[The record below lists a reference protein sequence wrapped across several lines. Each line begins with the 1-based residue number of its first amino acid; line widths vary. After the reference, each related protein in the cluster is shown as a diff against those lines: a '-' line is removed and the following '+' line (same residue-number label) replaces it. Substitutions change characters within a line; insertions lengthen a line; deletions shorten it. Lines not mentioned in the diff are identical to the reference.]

1 MSSKIILSLQGLSC
15 MHCVNTVTKALEA
28 RSDIENVKVTI
39 EYAVIETNASAQ
51 SLIETI
57 EAAGYEAK
65 VAEKPDVTLQL
76 SGLSC
81 MNCAGKTQQALE
93 AVDGVAAAIVDTQ
106 QASVYGNTTA
116 EALIQAV
123 EQAGYKAQVAVPN
136 RVNLAL
142 SGLSCM
148 KCAEKTR
155 LALEA
160 VEGVEKADV
169 NTESAVVYGNA
180 PVEQLIA
187 AVTGIGYQATQSDE
201 DDTTA
206 PKTAPLTIPTEQP
219 ETSSAAICDIPA
231 QQSDVDQQ
239 PEISP
244 ADDSIQLLLDG
255 MTCASC
261 VNKVQKA
268 LTSVAGVENARVN
281 LAERSALVTG
291 TAQPADL
298 VAAVEKA
305 GYGAEIIQDEA
316 KRRERQQQ
324 VADANMRRFRWQ
336 SALALALGIP
346 VMIWGMM
353 GDNMMLSP
361 QNHFIWLTIGILTLA
376 VMVFA
381 GGHFYKNAW
390 QSLKNG
396 SATMDTLVALGTGA
410 AWLYSIV
417 VNLWPELFPEQARHL
432 YYEASAMIIGLIN
445 LGHALEQRARQRSS
459 KALERLLDLTP
470 PTARVVTEQGEVD
483 LPLEHVK
490 KGMILRLATGDRVPV
505 DGEIIEGEVW
515 LDEAMLTGEPIPQ
528 QKTKGDQVHAGTVV
542 QDGTVLFRAAAVGS
556 QTTLARIIHLVRQA
570 QSSKPQIGQLAD
582 RISAVFVPVV
592 VAIAV
597 ISGLIW
603 YFVGPAPQ
611 ITYALVITTTVLI
624 IACPCALGLATPM
637 SIISGVGRAAEFGVL
652 VRDADALQQASE
664 LDTIVFDKTGTLT
677 EGMPQVTDIHTFNH
691 FSEHEVLQIAASL
704 ESGSNHPLA
713 RAITQR
719 AKELSLPANEQF
731 RTLAGLGISAVVNGQ
746 TVLLGNQKLLAQSG
760 VNTSEIDTVLHQQ
773 ASQGVTPVLLAIDG
787 QVAALLSIRDP
798 LREDSVSALAR
809 LHKQGFRLVMLT
821 GDNPVTAKAIAKEAG
836 IDEVI
841 AGVMPDGKSAAIE
854 SLQAK
859 GHKVAMVGDGI
870 NDAPALARADVGIA
884 MGGGSDIA
892 IETASIT
899 LMRQSLHGVA
909 DAVAISKGTLR
920 NMKQNLFGAFVYNS
934 LGVPIAAGILYPL
947 TGTLLNPVVAGAAMA
962 LSSITVV
969 TNANRL
975 LRFKPKQ
982 D

>member
-1 MSSKIILSLQGLSC
+1 MSNQTILSLQGLSC
-15 MHCVNTVTKALEA
+15 MHCVGTVTKALKA
-28 RSDIENVKVTI
+28 RSDIENFNVTI
-39 EYAVIETNASAQ
+39 EYAVINSDATPE
-51 SLIETI
+51 SLISTI
-57 EAAGYEAK
+57 EEAGYQAK
-65 VAEKPDVTLQL
+65 IAEQADLTLQL
-76 SGLSC
+76 SGLNC
-81 MNCAGKTQQALE
+81 MKCAGRTQQALE
-93 AVDGVAAAIVDTQ
+93 AVEGVAAAIVTTTQ
-106 QASVYGNTTA
+106 
-116 EALIQAV
+116 
-123 EQAGYKAQVAVPN
+123 AQ
-136 RVNLAL
+136 
-142 SGLSCM
+142 
-148 KCAEKTR
+148 
-155 LALEA
+155 
-160 VEGVEKADV
+160 
-169 NTESAVVYGNA
+169 VYGNA
-180 PVEQLIA
+180 NEEALIA
-187 AVTGIGYQATQSDE
+187 AVVAASYQATLSQKGDIHPKTE
-201 DDTTA
+201 PLTTA
-206 PKTAPLTIPTEQP
+206 TEQT
-219 ETSSAAICDIPA
+219 ETDSAAICDIPA
-231 QQSDVDQQ
+231 QAPDLGEQ
-239 PEISP
+239 PDISP

-268 LTSVAGVENARVN
+268 LNSVSGVENARVN

-291 TAQPADL
+291 TALPADL
-298 VAAVEKA
+298 IAAVVKA
-305 GYGAEIIQDEA
+305 GYGAEIIQDET

-353 GDNMMLSP
+353 GDNMTLSA
-361 QNHFIWLTIGILTLA
+361 QNHSIWLTIGVLTLA
-376 VMVFA
+376 VIVFA
-381 GGHFYKNAW
+381 GGHFYRNAW

-417 VNLWPELFPEQARHL
+417 VNLWPELFPTQARHL

-470 PTARVVTEQGEVD
+470 PTARVVTDQGEVD
-483 LPLEHVK
+483 MPLEQVK

-515 LDEAMLTGEPIPQ
+515 LNEAMLTGEPIPQ
-528 QKTKGDQVHAGTVV
+528 QKSQGAQVHAGTVV
-542 QDGTVLFRAAAVGS
+542 QDGSVLFRAAAVGS

-582 RISAVFVPVV
+582 RISAIFVPVV
-592 VAIAV
+592 VAIAL
-597 ISGLIW
+597 IASAIW

-677 EGMPQVTDIHTFNH
+677 EGMPQVTDIHAFND
-691 FSEHEVLQIAASL
+691 FTEQEALQLAASL

-713 RAITQR
+713 RAILSR
-719 AKELSLPANEQF
+719 AKSLAIPSNQQF
-731 RTLAGLGISAVVNGQ
+731 RTLAGLGVSAVVEGK
-746 TVLLGNQKLLAQSG
+746 TVLLGNQTLLAQNS
-760 VNTSEIDTVLHQQ
+760 IDTKTVDDLLHQQ
-773 ASQGVTPVLLAIDG
+773 ASMGVTPVLLAVEGKI
-787 QVAALLSIRDP
+787 AALLSIRDP
-798 LREDSVSALAR
+798 LRADSISALAR
-809 LHKQGFRLVMLT
+809 LHRQGFRLVMLT

-854 SLQAK
+854 ALQAK

-870 NDAPALARADVGIA
+870 NDAPALARANVGIA

-892 IETASIT
+892 IETAAIT

-909 DAVAISKGTLR
+909 DSIAISKGTLR

-934 LGVPIAAGILYPL
+934 LGIPIAAGILYPL

-969 TNANRL
+969 SNANRL

>member
-15 MHCVNTVTKALEA
+15 MHCVGTVTKALEA
-28 RSDIENVKVTI
+28 RSDIENIKVTI
-39 EYAVIETNASAQ
+39 EYAVIDTDATAE
-51 SLIETI
+51 SLISTI
-57 EAAGYEAK
+57 EEAGYEAK
-65 VAEKPDVTLQL
+65 VAEKPDVTLKL

-81 MNCAGKTQQALE
+81 MKCAGKTQKALE
-93 AVDGVAAAIVDTQ
+93 AVDGVVAAIVDTK
-106 QASVYGNTTA
+106 QAKVYGNA
-116 EALIQAV
+116 DVKALINAV
-123 EQAGYKAQVAVPN
+123 EQADYKAT
-136 RVNLAL
+136 LADSNTTILTL

-160 VEGVEKADV
+160 VDGVEQAEV
-169 NTESAVVYGNA
+169 NTTSAIIHGTASVGALISAVVSA
-180 PVEQLIA
+180 
-187 AVTGIGYQATQSDE
+187 GYQATLSQEGDIH
-201 DDTTA
+201 
-206 PKTAPLTIPTEQP
+206 PKIEPLTTQIEQP
-219 ETSSAAICDIPA
+219 EADSAAICDIPA
-231 QQSDVDQQ
+231 QESDLGEQ

-244 ADDSIQLLLDG
+244 ADDSVQLLLDG

-268 LTSVAGVENARVN
+268 LSSVPGVENARVN

-291 TAQPADL
+291 TAQQADL
-298 VAAVEKA
+298 IAAVEKA
-305 GYGAEIIQDEA
+305 GYGAEIIQDETE
-316 KRRERQQQ
+316 RRERQQQ
-324 VADANMRRFRWQ
+324 VADSNMRRFRWQ

-346 VMIWGMM
+346 VMVWGMM
-353 GDNMMLSP
+353 GDNMALTP
-361 QNHFIWLTIGILTLA
+361 QNHSIWLTIGILTLA

-381 GGHFYKNAW
+381 GGHFYRNAW

-417 VNLWPELFPEQARHL
+417 VNLWPDMFPEQARHL

-470 PTARVVTEQGEVD
+470 PTARVVTDQGEVD
-483 LPLEHVK
+483 MPLEQVK

-515 LDEAMLTGEPIPQ
+515 LDEAMLTGEAIPQ
-528 QKTKGDQVHAGTVV
+528 QKSKGDQVHAGTVV

-582 RISAVFVPVV
+582 RISAIFVPIV

-597 ISGLIW
+597 IAGAIW
-603 YFVGPAPQ
+603 YIVGPAPQ

-677 EGMPQVTDIHTFNH
+677 EGMPQVTDIHTFND
-691 FSEHEVLQIAASL
+691 FGEDEVLQLAASL

-713 RAITQR
+713 RAITNR
-719 AKELSLPANEQF
+719 AKELIIPANEQF
-731 RTLAGLGISAVVNGQ
+731 RTLAGLGVSAVIGGK
-746 TVLLGNQKLLAQSG
+746 TILLGNQKLLVQSD
-760 VNTSEIDTVLHQQ
+760 IDTRAIEETLHQQ
-773 ASQGVTPVLLAIDG
+773 ASLGVTPVLLAVDG
-787 QVAALLSIRDP
+787 KVAALLSIRDP
-798 LREDSVSALAR
+798 LRKDSISALTR
-809 LHKQGFRLVMLT
+809 LHKQGFHLVMLT
-821 GDNPVTAKAIAKEAG
+821 GDNPVTANAIAKEAG
-836 IDEVI
+836 IDKVI

-854 SLQAK
+854 ALQAK

-909 DAVAISKGTLR
+909 DAIAISKGTLR
-920 NMKQNLFGAFVYNS
+920 NMKQNLFGAFIYNT
-934 LGVPIAAGILYPL
+934 LGIPIAAGILYPL

-969 TNANRL
+969 SNANRL

>member
-1 MSSKIILSLQGLSC
+1 MSNMIILKLQGLSC
-15 MHCVNTVTKALEA
+15 MHCVGSVTKALEG
-28 RSDIENVKVTI
+28 RGDVTNLKVTI
-39 EYAVIETNASAQ
+39 DYAVMESDANVAD
-51 SLIETI
+51 LIKTI
-57 EAAGYEAK
+57 VDAGYEAEVATTPDIELQLSGLNCMKCAGKTQKALEEVDGVAAAVVDTTSAK
-65 VAEKPDVTLQL
+65 VYGSADAQALIAAVQQAGYNAELAQTKAITLAL

-81 MNCAGKTQQALE
+81 MKCAAKTQQALE
-93 AVDGVAAAIVDTQ
+93 AVDGVESATVDTQ
-106 QASVYGNTTA
+106 T
-116 EALIQAV
+116 
-123 EQAGYKAQVAVPN
+123 
-136 RVNLAL
+136 
-142 SGLSCM
+142 
-148 KCAEKTR
+148 
-155 LALEA
+155 
-160 VEGVEKADV
+160 
-169 NTESAVVYGNA
+169 AVVQGTA
-180 PVEQLIA
+180 SAESLIA
-187 AVTGIGYQATQSDE
+187 AVQAAGYQATVGESH
-201 DDTTA
+201 
-206 PKTAPLTIPTEQP
+206 PKTEPLSTTTEQP
-219 ETSSAAICDIPA
+219 EADSAAICEIPA
-231 QQSDVDQQ
+231 QESDLGEQ

-244 ADDSIQLLLDG
+244 MDDSVQLLLDG

-268 LTSVAGVENARVN
+268 LNSVPGVENARVN

-291 TAQPADL
+291 TAEPNDL
-298 VAAVEKA
+298 IAAVVKA

-316 KRRERQQQ
+316 KRRERQQE
-324 VADANMRRFRWQ
+324 VAQANMRRFRWQ

-346 VMIWGMM
+346 VMVWGMM
-353 GDNMMLSP
+353 GDNMVLTE
-361 QNHFIWLTIGILTLA
+361 QNHTIWLTIGVLTLA
-376 VMVFA
+376 VMIFA
-381 GGHFYKNAW
+381 GGHFYRNAW

-417 VNLWPELFPEQARHL
+417 VNIWPEWFPDQARHL

-483 LPLEHVK
+483 MPLEQVK
-490 KGMILRLATGDRVPV
+490 KGMVLRLATGDRVPV

-528 QKTKGDQVHAGTVV
+528 QKSKGDQVHAGTVV

-592 VAIAV
+592 VAIAL
-597 ISGLIW
+597 ISGAIW
-603 YFVGPAPQ
+603 YFIGPAPQ

-677 EGMPQVTDIHTFNH
+677 EGMPQVTDIHVFNG
-691 FSEHEVLQIAASL
+691 FEQDTALQFAASL
-704 ESGSNHPLA
+704 ENGSNHPLA
-713 RAITQR
+713 RAVLNR
-719 AKELSLPANEQF
+719 AKGLTLPANQQF
-731 RTLAGLGISAVVNGQ
+731 RTLAGLGISAIIDGK
-746 TVLLGNQKLLAQSG
+746 TILLGNQKLLAQNN
-760 VNTSEIDTVLHQQ
+760 VDTRDIEETLHQQ
-773 ASQGVTPVLLAIDG
+773 ATQGVTPVLLAVDG
-787 QVAALLSIRDP
+787 KVATLLSIRDP
-798 LREDSVSALAR
+798 LREDSISALAR

-821 GDNPVTAKAIAKEAG
+821 GDNPVTANAIAKEAG

-854 SLQAK
+854 ALQAK

-909 DAVAISKGTLR
+909 DAVSISKGTLR
-920 NMKQNLFGAFVYNS
+920 NMKQNLFGAFIYNT
-934 LGVPIAAGILYPL
+934 LGIPIAAGILYPI

-969 TNANRL
+969 SNANRL
-975 LRFKPKQ
+975 LRFKPEK
-982 D
+982 

>member
-1 MSSKIILSLQGLSC
+1 MSNKIILKLQGLSC
-15 MHCVNTVTKALEA
+15 MHCVGSVTKALEA
-28 RSDIENVKVTI
+28 RGDVANVNVTIDYAVLESDANVADIISTITEAGYQAEVASTPDVKLQLSGLNCMKCADKTQKALEDLEGVVAAVVNTTQANVYGTADVQTLISAVEQAGFKAQVPQSNKVTL
-39 EYAVIETNASAQ
+39 S
-51 SLIETI
+51 
-57 EAAGYEAK
+57 
-65 VAEKPDVTLQL
+65 L

-81 MNCAGKTQQALE
+81 MKCAAKTQQALE
-93 AVDGVAAAIVDTQ
+93 AVDGVDSAQVDTQ
-106 QASVYGNTTA
+106 
-116 EALIQAV
+116 
-123 EQAGYKAQVAVPN
+123 
-136 RVNLAL
+136 
-142 SGLSCM
+142 
-148 KCAEKTR
+148 
-155 LALEA
+155 
-160 VEGVEKADV
+160 
-169 NTESAVVYGNA
+169 SAIVQGTA
-180 PVEQLIA
+180 PVEALIA
-187 AVTGIGYQATQSDE
+187 AVNAAGYQATEEGSH
-201 DDTTA
+201 
-206 PKTAPLTIPTEQP
+206 PKTEPLTPQTEQP
-219 ETSSAAICDIPA
+219 EADSAAICDIPA
-231 QQSDVDQQ
+231 QESDLGEQ
-239 PEISP
+239 PDIAP
-244 ADDSIQLLLDG
+244 TDDSVQLLLDG

-268 LTSVAGVENARVN
+268 LSRVSGVENARVN

-291 TAQPADL
+291 TADPDDL
-298 VAAVEKA
+298 ISAVVKA

-316 KRRERQQQ
+316 KRRERQQE
-324 VADANMRRFRWQ
+324 VAQANMRRFRWQ

-346 VMIWGMM
+346 VMVWGMM
-353 GDNMMLSP
+353 GDNMVLTE
-361 QNHFIWLTIGILTLA
+361 QNHTIWLTIGVLTFL

-381 GGHFYKNAW
+381 GGHFYRSAW

-417 VNLWPELFPEQARHL
+417 VNIWPEWFPEQARHL

-528 QKTKGDQVHAGTVV
+528 QKSLGDSVHAGTVV

-570 QSSKPQIGQLAD
+570 QSSKPQIGQMAD
-582 RISAVFVPVV
+582 KISAIFVPVV
-592 VAIAV
+592 VAIAL
-597 ISGLIW
+597 ISGAIW
-603 YFVGPAPQ
+603 YFIGPAPQ

-677 EGMPQVTDIHTFNH
+677 EGMPQVTNIHVFNG
-691 FSEHEVLQIAASL
+691 FDQDSALQLAASL
-704 ESGSNHPLA
+704 ENGSNHPLA
-713 RAITQR
+713 RAVL
-719 AKELSLPANEQF
+719 AKAEGLTLPTNEQF
-731 RTLAGLGISAVVNGQ
+731 RTLAGLGVSAIINGK
-746 TVLLGNQKLLAQSG
+746 TILLGNQALLTQNH
-760 VNTSEIDTVLHQQ
+760 VDTTEVDDILHQQ
-773 ASQGVTPVLLAIDG
+773 ASQGVTPVLLAVDG
-787 QVAALLSIRDP
+787 KVAALLSIRDP
-798 LREDSVSALAR
+798 LREDSISALAR

-821 GDNPVTAKAIAKEAG
+821 GDNPVTANAIAKEAG

-854 SLQAK
+854 ALQAK

-909 DAVAISKGTLR
+909 DAVSISKGTLR
-920 NMKQNLFGAFVYNS
+920 NMKQNLFGAFVYNT
-934 LGVPIAAGILYPL
+934 LGIPIAAGILYPI

-969 TNANRL
+969 SNANRL
-975 LRFKPKQ
+975 LRFKPEK
-982 D
+982 

>member
-1 MSSKIILSLQGLSC
+1 MKTILALQGLSC
-15 MHCVNTVTKALEA
+15 MHCVGSVTKALEA
-28 RSDIENVKVTI
+28 RGDVTNLKVTI
-39 EYAVIETNASAQ
+39 EYAVIESDAKAED
-51 SLIETI
+51 LIATI
-57 EAAGYEAK
+57 TDAGYEA
-65 VAEKPDVTLQL
+65 VIATTPDVELQL

-81 MNCAGKTQQALE
+81 MKCAGKTQQALE
-93 AVDGVAAAIVDTQ
+93 AVDGVAV
-106 QASVYGNTTA
+106 
-116 EALIQAV
+116 
-123 EQAGYKAQVAVPN
+123 
-136 RVNLAL
+136 
-142 SGLSCM
+142 
-148 KCAEKTR
+148 
-155 LALEA
+155 
-160 VEGVEKADV
+160 ADV
-169 NTESAVVYGNA
+169 NTKVAKVYGSA
-180 PVEQLIA
+180 PAADLIA
-187 AVTGIGYQATQSDE
+187 AVEAVGYHATLAQEEGNS
-201 DDTTA
+201 
-206 PKTAPLTIPTEQP
+206 PKTEPLMTSVEQP
-219 ETSSAAICDIPA
+219 ETDSAAICDIPA
-231 QQSDVDQQ
+231 QESDLGEQ
-239 PEISP
+239 PEINP

-268 LTSVAGVENARVN
+268 LSSVPGVENARVN
-281 LAERSALVTG
+281 LAERSALITG
-291 TAQPADL
+291 TANPDDL
-298 VAAVEKA
+298 IAAVVKA
-305 GYGAEIIQDEA
+305 GYGAEMIQDEA
-316 KRRERQQQ
+316 KRRERQQE
-324 VADANMRRFRWQ
+324 VAQANMRRFRWQ
-336 SALALALGIP
+336 SALALALGVP
-346 VMIWGMM
+346 VMIWGMI
-353 GDNMMLSP
+353 GDNMMLTAE
-361 QNHFIWLTIGILTLA
+361 NNNIWLTIGVLTLL

-417 VNLWPELFPEQARHL
+417 VNLWPDMFPDQARHL

-470 PTARVVTEQGEVD
+470 PTARVVTDQGEVD
-483 LPLEHVK
+483 MPLEQVK

-528 QKTKGDQVHAGTVV
+528 QKSKGDQVHAGTVV

-556 QTTLARIIHLVRQA
+556 QTTLARIIYLVRQA

-597 ISGLIW
+597 ISGAIW

-652 VRDADALQQASE
+652 VRDADALQQASN

-677 EGMPQVTDIHTFNH
+677 EGMPQVTDIHLFNE
-691 FSEHEVLQIAASL
+691 FSEQEALQLAASL

-713 RAITQR
+713 RAILSR
-719 AKELSLPANEQF
+719 AKALDIPANAQF
-731 RTLAGLGISAVVNGQ
+731 RTLAGLGVTALVDGK
-746 TVLLGNQKLLAQSG
+746 TVLLGNQKLLIQSQ
-760 VNTSEIDTVLHQQ
+760 IDTRPIEEILHQQ
-773 ASQGVTPVLLAIDG
+773 ASLGVTPVLLAVDG
-787 QVAALLSIRDP
+787 KIAALLSIRDP
-798 LREDSVSALAR
+798 LREDSISALTR

-821 GDNPVTAKAIAKEAG
+821 GDNPVTANAIAKEAG

-854 SLQAK
+854 ALQAK
-859 GHKVAMVGDGI
+859 GHRVAMVGDGI

-909 DAVAISKGTLR
+909 DAVSISKGTLR

-934 LGVPIAAGILYPL
+934 LGIPIAAGILYPL

-969 TNANRL
+969 SNANRL
-975 LRFKPKQ
+975 LRFKPEK
-982 D
+982 

>member
-1 MSSKIILSLQGLSC
+1 MKTILALQGLSC
-15 MHCVNTVTKALEA
+15 MHCVGSVTKALEA
-28 RSDIENVKVTI
+28 RGDVTNLKVTI
-39 EYAVIETNASAQ
+39 EYAVIESDAKAED
-51 SLIETI
+51 LIATI
-57 EAAGYEAK
+57 TDAGYEA
-65 VAEKPDVTLQL
+65 VIATTPDVELQL

-81 MNCAGKTQQALE
+81 MKCAGKTQQALE
-93 AVDGVAAAIVDTQ
+93 AVDGVAV
-106 QASVYGNTTA
+106 
-116 EALIQAV
+116 
-123 EQAGYKAQVAVPN
+123 
-136 RVNLAL
+136 
-142 SGLSCM
+142 
-148 KCAEKTR
+148 
-155 LALEA
+155 
-160 VEGVEKADV
+160 ADV
-169 NTESAVVYGNA
+169 NTKVAKVYGSA
-180 PVEQLIA
+180 PAADLIA
-187 AVTGIGYQATQSDE
+187 AVEAVGYHATLAQEEGNS
-201 DDTTA
+201 
-206 PKTAPLTIPTEQP
+206 PKTEPLMTSVEQP
-219 ETSSAAICDIPA
+219 ETDSAAICDIPA
-231 QQSDVDQQ
+231 QESDLGEQ
-239 PEISP
+239 PEINP

-268 LTSVAGVENARVN
+268 LSSVPGVENARVN
-281 LAERSALVTG
+281 LAERSALITG
-291 TAQPADL
+291 TANPDDL
-298 VAAVEKA
+298 IAAVVKA
-305 GYGAEIIQDEA
+305 GYGAEMIQDEA
-316 KRRERQQQ
+316 KRRERQQE
-324 VADANMRRFRWQ
+324 VAQANMRRFRWQ
-336 SALALALGIP
+336 SALALALGVP
-346 VMIWGMM
+346 VMIWGMI
-353 GDNMMLSP
+353 GDNMMLTAE
-361 QNHFIWLTIGILTLA
+361 NNNIWLTIGVLTLL

-417 VNLWPELFPEQARHL
+417 VNLWPDMFPDQARHL

-470 PTARVVTEQGEVD
+470 PTARVVTDQGEVD
-483 LPLEHVK
+483 MPLEQVK

-528 QKTKGDQVHAGTVV
+528 QKSKGDQVHAGTVV

-556 QTTLARIIHLVRQA
+556 QTTLARIIYLVRQA

-597 ISGLIW
+597 ISGAIW

-652 VRDADALQQASE
+652 VRDADALQQASN

-677 EGMPQVTDIHTFNH
+677 EGMPQVTDIHLFNE
-691 FSEHEVLQIAASL
+691 FSEQEALQLAASL

-713 RAITQR
+713 RAILSR
-719 AKELSLPANEQF
+719 AKALDIPANAQF
-731 RTLAGLGISAVVNGQ
+731 RTLAGLGVTALVDGK
-746 TVLLGNQKLLAQSG
+746 TVLLGNQKLLTQSQ
-760 VNTSEIDTVLHQQ
+760 IDTRPIEEILHQQ
-773 ASQGVTPVLLAIDG
+773 ASLGVTPVLLAVDG
-787 QVAALLSIRDP
+787 KIAALLSIRDP
-798 LREDSVSALAR
+798 LREDSISALTR

-821 GDNPVTAKAIAKEAG
+821 GDNPVTANAIAKEAG

-854 SLQAK
+854 ALQAK
-859 GHKVAMVGDGI
+859 GHRVAMVGDGI

-909 DAVAISKGTLR
+909 DAVSISKGTLR

-934 LGVPIAAGILYPL
+934 LGIPIAAGILYPL

-969 TNANRL
+969 SNANRL
-975 LRFKPKQ
+975 LRFKPEK
-982 D
+982 